1 MYLFAHYVDR
11 KAQQKLFHSS
21 HFVMDISR
29 TFMKLIFL
37 EIQFKNCLYNFRAL
51 FSKENK
57 WLFLNI
63 VKNVLNPGNFFK

>member
-1 MYLFAHYVDR
+1 
-11 KAQQKLFHSS
+11 
-21 HFVMDISR
+21 
-29 TFMKLIFL
+29 MKLIFL